1 MNEWEVTDSVTEEP
15 PAPPCSPGNRD
26 VCVCVGG
33 LCREELAEVEKPSL
47 PQPLS
52 SASQIQ
58 EGEDGRDAGGGVYG
72 GRDAP
77 AAWSHRRSPVATPL
91 GCEEVTTSSA
101 QEMGPQPKSTGR
113 TRRP

>member
-1 MNEWEVTDSVTEEP
+1 MNGRSRTQSQRSPPLPRVLQGTEM
-15 PAPPCSPGNRD
+15 
-26 VCVCVGG
+26 CVCVGG

>member
-1 MNEWEVTDSVTEEP
+1 MGGHGLSHRG
-15 PAPPCSPGNRD
+15 APRSPVFSREQR
-26 VCVCVGG
+26 CVCVGGG

-58 EGEDGRDAGGGVYG
+58 EGEDGRDVGGGVYG